1 MCLLSFIF
9 NYRDYEENDNQDE
22 AVKTYEKILR
32 INPDHIQ
39 AKNAIDRIKGFEKD
53 AKEFGID
60 FKFDFL
66 TFFCVMS
73 QLFLSTS

>member
-1 MCLLSFIF
+1 M
-9 NYRDYEENDNQDE
+9 
-22 AVKTYEKILR
+22 KTYEKILR
-32 INPDHIQ
+32 INPDHMQ

-66 TFFCVMS
+66 NFFCVMS
-73 QLFLSTS
+73 QLY

>member
-1 MCLLSFIF
+1 MWLLSFTCNF
-9 NYRDYEENDNQDE
+9 RDYEETDNQDE

-32 INPDHIQ
+32 INPDHMQ
-39 AKNAIDRIKGFEKD
+39 AKNAIDRMKGFEKD

-66 TFFCVMS
+66 NFFCVMS
-73 QLFLSTS
+73 QLY